1 MKLRIVTL
9 ALAGALLMVVGC
21 SESHD
26 TMPDA
31 AIVFD
36 AELPP
41 PDAGPPPSNVGD
53 ACRGPMD
60 CDLPAEECL
69 EDLFGF
75 LPFPDGYC
83 SLFCDTEADC
93 PDGSVCISAGGGGGQ
108 CLRSCEIGAPDQ
120 CRPGQGC
127 ADSMRLPAVCLPG
140 CEDDTDCGDGATCVV
155 GGGFTGA
162 GQCLDLSAPLGG
174 ACASSGDC
182 AEGAFC
188 ASEDESGFPDGAC
201 VVFGC
206 DADADTGCPDDAH
219 CFPQRGPDLCID
231 GCETDGDCRAGYA
244 CTSPDGAPDRS
255 VCLPAFDPANLGQVC
270 SGDPPR
276 GACTGGEC
284 LSEFQTG
291 FPDSYCVQ
299 VGCDPEAADPGCEGD
314 GVCVLA
320 ADGMTGLCLD
330 GCVADSDCRAGYDC
344 RPSDSSDPTS
354 ATACMPGCDDASVC
368 GNDGFECNPGT
379 GLCTEP
385 FPEARLGEPCASGE
399 DCPGGRCLAED
410 DEGWPSGTCSFPGC
424 RLSGTGPEASCPSG
438 GVCVDDKA
446 GDPALGVCVDGCTVT
461 TDCRPG
467 YACVPSDETDPTSAL
482 ACQPACTDGDCGP
495 GRTCSAA
502 TGLCE

>member
-41 PDAGPPPSNVGD
+41 PDAGPPPSSVGEP
-53 ACRGPMD
+53 CRGDMD
-60 CDLPAEECL
+60 CTGGADTCVDELP
-69 EDLFGF
+69 G
-75 LPFPDGYC
+75 GYC
-83 SLFCDTEADC
+83 STFCGGGMECPTGSSCIEVGMGTQLCLADC
-93 PDGSVCISAGGGGGQ
+93 DPAAGG
-108 CLRSCEIGAPDQ
+108 DQ
-120 CRPGQGC
+120 CRAGYGC
-127 ADSMRLPAVCLPG
+127 ADIGVCIPG
-140 CEDDTDCGDGATCVV
+140 CEDDADCDGGTMCDPS
-155 GGGFTGA
+155 GGFSGE
-162 GQCLDLSAPLGG
+162 GQCFDPDAALGA
-174 ACASSGDC
+174 ACS
-182 AEGAFC
+182 
-188 ASEDESGFPDGAC
+188 ESGECPSGGFCLPERFGFPGGYCGA
-201 VVFGC
+201 FGC
-206 DADADTGCPDDAH
+206 DADANTGCPDGGE
-219 CFPQRGPDLCID
+219 CFPSRGGGICLA
-231 GCETDGDCRAGYA
+231 GCATDADCPREGYD
-244 CTSPDGAPDRS
+244 CQDS
-255 VCLPAFDPANLGQVC
+255 VQFPGRLTCQASFDPDNLGQIC
-270 SGDPPR
+270 SAGRGD
-276 GACTGGEC
+276 CTGGAC
-284 LSEFQTG
+284 FSESDTG

-299 VGCDPEAADPGCEGD
+299 VGCDPEATDPGCGGD

-330 GCVADSDCRAGYDC
+330 GCAADSDCRAGYDC

-385 FPEARLGEPCASGE
+385 FPEARRGEPCASGE